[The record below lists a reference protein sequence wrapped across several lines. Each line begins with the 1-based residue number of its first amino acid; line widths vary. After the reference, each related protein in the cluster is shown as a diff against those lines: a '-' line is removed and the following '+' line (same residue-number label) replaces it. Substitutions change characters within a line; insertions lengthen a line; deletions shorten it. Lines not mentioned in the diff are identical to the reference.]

1 MATLTCRTSF
11 VGSKTAALALV
22 LAGTSLAAPL
32 TVHAQPPNVDEARSR
47 AMREVTC
54 LERVQREVT
63 TQVQLLREAHEQL
76 SAPYEDV
83 RNDAARAV
91 EAIEQRLD
99 ELAEAMRACLPRAS
113 RLEAREV
120 VREPSGSAAAVAV
133 PNPATEVVEQDVQL
147 SGYLTVRVGERVDGY
162 GRLPASAVQSMI
174 RGAAGRIAQCYGDFV
189 EREAL
194 EAGTIILAWTVD
206 ASGRIQRVT
215 IEQQQ
220 IGDVAFARCVERA
233 ASTMRGTRP
242 SGGDVRYAY
251 TLRFGP

>member
-1 MATLTCRTSF
+1 MMALTAIAVL
-11 VGSKTAALALV
+11 VGLV
-22 LAGTSLAAPL
+22 RVST
-32 TVHAQPPNVDEARSR
+32 AQPPNVDEARNR
-47 AMREVTC
+47 AAREVAC
-54 LERVQREVT
+54 LERVQREVS
-63 TQVQLLREAHEQL
+63 TQIQLLREAHEQL

-113 RLEAREV
+113 RLETREV
-120 VREPSGSAAAVAV
+120 VREPTGAAADVAL

-147 SGYLTVRVGERVDGY
+147 SGYLTVRVGERVDGT
-162 GRLPASAVQSMI
+162 GRLSASTVQSMV

-194 EAGTIILAWTVD
+194 ETGTIILAWTVD
-206 ASGRIQRVT
+206 ASGRIQRVV

-233 ASTMRGTRP
+233 AGTMRGSRP